1 MLEHD
6 AILVEPL
13 GLVVAASIWWLYFER
28 WSSHADGRHPFRLS
42 IDLLPLDLMAMTTD
56 ASTGVVTS
64 RNPATGALVAE
75 TAASTPNDVARA
87 VGRASE
93 AYLRWSGL
101 PPQARAAVLVRF
113 AELVE
118 RERDELAGLI
128 VAEVGKLRA
137 EAEAEVDWTALSARW
152 YAEHLPRS
160 ERRGGATVI
169 RRPLGVVAAVTPWNA
184 PLITPA
190 WKWLPALVSGNAV
203 VWKPSEL
210 STAVALATTKL
221 WRETDLP
228 DHVLEL
234 VPGGAE
240 AGRVLCE
247 NPRVAAVHFTGST
260 ETGLRVAAAVAA
272 RSARC
277 ALELGGLNSAI
288 VFADADVERAADCIV
303 AAAVAVNGQK
313 CTSARRALVERGAD
327 ERLLSALATRFEAL
341 RLGDPASPATTLGP
355 LITPSAR
362 ARAESAL
369 KRVVGAGAEIVAR
382 APSLD
387 DPGLD
392 EAGFFPATLIRGVPP
407 TDPLRRCELFAPVLS
422 VEIFERDED
431 AWRIANDTPYGL
443 AAAVYTT
450 SPERIAAAQDRLEVG
465 VLGVNRRC
473 DSAELEAPFGGAKAS
488 GNGFPEGGEYA
499 YGGVTML
506 KAVYD

>member
-1 MLEHD
+1 
-6 AILVEPL
+6 
-13 GLVVAASIWWLYFER
+13 
-28 WSSHADGRHPFRLS
+28 
-42 IDLLPLDLMAMTTD
+42 MAMRTD

-75 TAASTPNDVARA
+75 TRASTPDDVGRA

-93 AYLRWSGL
+93 AYLQWSRL
-101 PPQARAAVLVRF
+101 PPPVRAAVLVRF

-118 RERDELAGLI
+118 RERDSLARLI

-152 YAEHLPRS
+152 YAEHLPKS
-160 ERRGGATVI
+160 ERRGGANVI
-169 RRPLGVVAAVTPWNA
+169 RLPLGVVAAVTPWNA

-210 STAVALATTKL
+210 STAVALATAQL
-221 WRETDLP
+221 WRESDLP
-228 DHVLEL
+228 DGVLEL
-234 VPGGAE
+234 VLGGAK

-247 NPRVAAVHFTGST
+247 DPHVAAVHFTGST
-260 ETGLRVAAAVAA
+260 ETGRAVAGLAAA

-277 ALELGGLNSAI
+277 VLELGGLNSTI
-288 VFADADVERAADCIV
+288 VFADADLELAADCIV

-313 CTSARRALVERGAD
+313 CTSARRALVERPVEA
-327 ERLLSALATRFEAL
+327 ELLAALTARLEAL
-341 RLGDPASPATTLGP
+341 RLGDPADPATTLGP
-355 LITPSAR
+355 LITPAAR
-362 ARAESAL
+362 SRADAEL
-369 KRVVGAGAEIVAR
+369 GRVAAAGAEIVAC
-382 APSLD
+382 APALD
-387 DPGLD
+387 DPRLD
-392 EAGFFPATLIRGVPP
+392 EAGFFRAALVRGVPVE
-407 TDPLRRCELFAPVLS
+407 DPFRRRELFAPVLS
-422 VEIFERDED
+422 VETFERDDD

-443 AAAVYTT
+443 AGAVYTT
-450 SPERIAAAQDRLEVG
+450 SSVRIAAAQDRFEVG

-473 DSAELEAPFGGAKAS
+473 DSAELEAPFGGAKSS

-506 KAVYD
+506 KAVYETPARP